1 MFEQTFKNIDDI
13 LHKDAGCGSE
23 LDYVEQTSWILFLKY
38 LDDLDKDRAT
48 AAELTGK
55 TYLPIID
62 RKYEWTVWAMPKTG
76 DGKPDHHNA
85 LTGDDLSDFVNN
97 KLFPY
102 WNKTNIINE
111 PPGEW
116 GGPWTEKKLEAF
128 SKYVWSYLTI
138 MKKFSYWKTIYFDG
152 FAGSGAREMNQNT
165 DLMQQLK
172 ISEEEVKTYKGAAER
187 VLGLQELG
195 FDYYYFI
202 DKKEES
208 LKKLQAKLDKQ
219 FKEKTIV
226 YRSGDAN
233 HQLADLAKALKTKDY
248 AALIFLDPFGMQI
261 DWDSIAELKGTR
273 SDVWILVPTGVIVNR
288 LLDRAGKLEFSDKLQ
303 SFFGLPIEEIRTYFY
318 KEKKVQTLFGE
329 EEIITKVSRPI
340 EKIARL
346 YAERMKT
353 IWKHVTDEPLV
364 LKNRNGVPIFHF
376 VFASNNQNA
385 KKIAKQIIQN
395 I

>member
-1 MFEQTFKNIDDI
+1 MSWNVKN
-13 LHKDAGCGSE
+13 L
-23 LDYVEQTSWILFLKY
+23 
-38 LDDLDKDRAT
+38 
-48 AAELTGK
+48 
-55 TYLPIID
+55 
-62 RKYEWTVWAMPKTG
+62 M
-76 DGKPDHHNA
+76 
-85 LTGDDLSDFVNN
+85 
-97 KLFPY
+97 
-102 WNKTNIINE
+102 NE

-138 MKKFSYWKTIYFDG
+138 MKKFPYWKTIYFDG
-152 FAGSGAREMNQNT
+152 FAGSGTREKQVNA

-172 ISEEEVKTYKGAAER
+172 ITEEEERTYKGAAER
-187 VLGLQELG
+187 VLELQELS
-195 FDYYYFI
+195 FDFYYFI
-202 DKKEES
+202 DKKDSS
-208 LKKLQAKLDKQ
+208 LNKLKTKLDEK
-219 FKEKTIV
+219 FKDKTIV

-233 HQLADLAKALKTKDY
+233 HQITELAKALRTKDY
-248 AALIFLDPFGMQI
+248 AALVFLDPFGMQI
-261 DWDSIAELKGTR
+261 NWNSITKLKNTH

-303 SFFGLPIEEIRTYFY
+303 SFFGLPIEEIKAHFY
-318 KEKKVQTLFGE
+318 VEKKVQTLFGE
-329 EEIITKVSRPI
+329 EEIITKVSQPI

-364 LKNRNGVPIFHF
+364 LKNRNGSPIFHF

>member
-1 MFEQTFKNIDDI
+1 MSWNEKNI
-13 LHKDAGCGSE
+13 L
-23 LDYVEQTSWILFLKY
+23 
-38 LDDLDKDRAT
+38 
-48 AAELTGK
+48 
-55 TYLPIID
+55 
-62 RKYEWTVWAMPKTG
+62 
-76 DGKPDHHNA
+76 
-85 LTGDDLSDFVNN
+85 
-97 KLFPY
+97 
-102 WNKTNIINE
+102 NE

-138 MKKFSYWKTIYFDG
+138 MKKFPYWKTIYFDG
-152 FAGSGAREMNQNT
+152 FAGSGTREKQVNA

-172 ISEEEVKTYKGAAER
+172 ITEEEEKTYKGAAER
-187 VLGLQELG
+187 VLGLEELG
-195 FDYYYFI
+195 FDFYYFI
-202 DKKEES
+202 DKKESS
-208 LKKLQAKLDKQ
+208 LNKLKARLEEKFQD
-219 FKEKTIV
+219 KTIV

-233 HQLADLAKALKTKDY
+233 HQITKLAKALKTKDY
-248 AALIFLDPFGMQI
+248 AALVFLDPFGMQI
-261 DWDSIAELKGTR
+261 DWNAIAELKDTR

-288 LLDRAGKLEFSDKLQ
+288 LLDRAGKLEFSNKLQ
-303 SFFGLPIEEIRTYFY
+303 SFFGLSVEEIKAHFY

-329 EEIITKVSRPI
+329 EEMITKVSQPI

-364 LKNRNGVPIFHF
+364 LKNRNGSPIFHF